1 MGKRTGRPRGRPRG
15 PWPGKPVRD
24 AIRMALMR
32 RMPDGRR
39 RIDVLGELIVD
50 LAMNGN
56 AKMIRLVCDRI
67 DGRCRTVQTGVDQQ
81 S

>member
-1 MGKRTGRPRGRPRG
+1 
-15 PWPGKPVRD
+15 
-24 AIRMALMR
+24 MALMR

-56 AKMIRLVCDRI
+56 AKMIRLVSDRI
-67 DGRCRTVQTGVDQQ
+67 DGRLRDSTKRG
-81 S
+81 